1 MSEIE
6 SRSAN
11 ASDVGLIV
19 QGVLILLSSLVA
31 IGGYIVQGRM
41 RSKERAREIV
51 DKRKELSNQK
61 KIERIQ
67 EKLSVFVGPAQMLGL
82 HITSNIGY
90 LVDYVEKFFPEEIKI
105 HQERCREK
113 GETWSKAYKG
123 EWNRKWSMVGPEVEE
138 LFKKDP
144 MHECAVYYRDFMT
157 YTINEFGIPLS
168 KLIRKYAGYLQE
180 WESEVSFKKSIPSQ
194 RRTECFEICSSFST
208 AAG

>member
-61 KIERIQ
+61 KMD
-67 EKLSVFVGPAQMLGL
+67 L
-82 HITSNIGY
+82 
-90 LVDYVEKFFPEEIKI
+90 
-105 HQERCREK
+105 
-113 GETWSKAYKG
+113 
-123 EWNRKWSMVGPEVEE
+123 
-138 LFKKDP
+138 
-144 MHECAVYYRDFMT
+144 
-157 YTINEFGIPLS
+157 
-168 KLIRKYAGYLQE
+168 
-180 WESEVSFKKSIPSQ
+180 
-194 RRTECFEICSSFST
+194 
-208 AAG
+208 